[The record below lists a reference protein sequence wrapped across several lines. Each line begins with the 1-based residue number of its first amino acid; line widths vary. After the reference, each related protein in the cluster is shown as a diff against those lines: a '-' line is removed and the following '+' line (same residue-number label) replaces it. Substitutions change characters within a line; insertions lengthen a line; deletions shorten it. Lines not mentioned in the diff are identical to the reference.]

1 MATSSEVDFRIGGCR
16 SRLSESLAA
25 DGDLP
30 TRKVRTLRSY
40 QFVNRAVPDVQ
51 PGSACASQKPYPV

>member
-30 TRKVRTLRSY
+30 TRKVRTLRGLISL
-40 QFVNRAVPDVQ
+40 
-51 PGSACASQKPYPV
+51 